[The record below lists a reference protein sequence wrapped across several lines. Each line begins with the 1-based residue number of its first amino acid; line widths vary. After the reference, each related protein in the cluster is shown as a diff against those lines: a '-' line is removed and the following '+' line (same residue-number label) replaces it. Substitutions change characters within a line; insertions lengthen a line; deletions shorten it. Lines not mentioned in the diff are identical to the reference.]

1 MARKQKTGKT
11 RIGFIGGGGISRH
24 HMKYL
29 SEMADVELAAV
40 ADISEGALE
49 RCSQEFSISNCFT
62 DYRDMLKIKDIQA
75 VTVGTPNAAH
85 HGPTID
91 ALNAGKD
98 VLVEKPMAMTPE
110 EATDMVRTA
119 RKKKR
124 LLVIGFQHRFSAA
137 AQMLKRSID
146 HGAFGNVL
154 YARCLALR
162 RRGIPNWGVFGRK
175 DLQGGGPLIDIGV
188 HMIEAAHYL
197 MGSPQPVSAYGS
209 AYTYLGDRPCD
220 AACSWPDWDHKT
232 YTVEDLAVGMV
243 RFANGA
249 TLSVEASF
257 AAHIGKGEWTF
268 SLMGER
274 GGGQFNP
281 PMIFKDEAGTMVNL
295 TPDFLPKY
303 DEFQH
308 KLRHFVDCVQTRS
321 PSDAPGEH
329 GVLVQQILNG
339 IYQSADMGREVKI
352 KKLV

>member
-1 MARKQKTGKT
+1 MAKKKTK
-11 RIGFIGGGGISRH
+11 IGFIGGGGISRH
-24 HMKYL
+24 HMMYMA
-29 SEMADVELAAV
+29 EMDDVELAGV
-40 ADISEGALE
+40 ADVSEDALAL
-49 RCSQEFSISNCFT
+49 CSEQFGFSNCFT
-62 DYRDMLKIKDIQA
+62 DYKDLLKIKDIKA
-75 VTVGTPNAAH
+75 VTVGTPNGMH
-85 HGPTID
+85 HQPTVD
-91 ALNAGKD
+91 ALNAGKA
-98 VLVEKPMAMTPE
+98 VMVEKPMAMTPE
-110 EATDMVRTA
+110 QAAEMVKTA

-146 HGAFGNVL
+146 QDVFGNVM

-175 DLQGGGPLIDIGV
+175 DLQGGGALIDIGV

-197 MGSPQPVSAYGS
+197 KGSPQPVSAYGS
-209 AYTYLGDRPCD
+209 AYTYLGDKPSD
-220 AACSWPDWDHKT
+220 TVSSWPDWDYKT

-243 RFANGA
+243 RFDNGT

-268 SLMGER
+268 TLMGDQ

-295 TPDFLPKY
+295 TPDFLPNT
-303 DEFQH
+303 DEFRH
-308 KLRHFVDCVQTRS
+308 KMRHFVECVQTGD

-329 GVLVQQILNG
+329 GLLVQQILNG
-339 IYQSADMGREVKI
+339 IYESADKGREVKI
-352 KKLV
+352 KKMV